1 MSRFTIQLQ
10 SSHGARCRFRM
21 ETPRTHVLLVVL
33 LSSQGNWQQIT
44 WSKVSEAG
52 EGIWDNHTCPLK
64 EVVQNI
70 KEDQVPRLD
79 WNRVV
84 WGTSGA
90 LNSWDRT
97 WVKRRKEVLGP
108 WQGEGCCTQAGS
120 VLHLV
125 IVGSMRSRRDK
136 SCFCWGKIS
145 PGCSVGRNP
154 WSVSLRKLLFYPW
167 IPWIL
172 LAKILSYERC

>member
-1 MSRFTIQLQ
+1 MFRFTIQLQ
-10 SSHGARCRFRM
+10 SRHCARHRFRM

-44 WSKVSEAG
+44 WSKVSEVG
-52 EGIWDNHTCPLK
+52 EGIWYNHTCPLK

-70 KEDQVPRLD
+70 KDREDKALRLG

-108 WQGEGCCTQAGS
+108 WQGEGCYTQAGS

-125 IVGSMRSRRDK
+125 IVGSIRSRRDK

-145 PGCSVGRNP
+145 PGCCVERNP
-154 WSVSLRKLLFYPW
+154 WSVSLRKLLFYPL
-167 IPWIL
+167 ISL
-172 LAKILSYERC
+172 NFTC